1 MSNQDQKISGGL
13 LARVK
18 FSNNENPPILIPESA
33 LKIGNP
39 REKKLSNT
47 VFILDNVNG
56 NKQVTVKQIT
66 MGENKNGKV
75 EVFAGLNPG
84 DRLIV
89 RSTGKLEN
97 GQRVRLSAI
106 STNE

>member
-1 MSNQDQKISGGL
+1 
-13 LARVK
+13 
-18 FSNNENPPILIPESA
+18 
-33 LKIGNP
+33 
-39 REKKLSNT
+39 
-47 VFILDNVNG
+47 
-56 NKQVTVKQIT
+56 